1 MGLPRA
7 EVAEL
12 VVLVALL
19 ILRLRVAEQ
28 CPQREMDGLARI
40 GEMEPAYRL
49 LDQIVIDFAAKR
61 ARPMQLSYAA
71 ENLTPL
77 APEHFLSRK
86 ATDLA
91 SIKQL
96 AKGDPAALV
105 RNILESLDGK
115 ATVAQIGEWLVG
127 DVFTEAE
134 WKRW

>member
-49 LDQIVIDFAAKR
+49 LDQIVIDFDLDRLLHAATIPTGLDANR
-61 ARPMQLSYAA
+61 SSTAR
-71 ENLTPL
+71 
-77 APEHFLSRK
+77 FR
-86 ATDLA
+86 
-91 SIKQL
+91 
-96 AKGDPAALV
+96 
-105 RNILESLDGK
+105 
-115 ATVAQIGEWLVG
+115 
-127 DVFTEAE
+127 
-134 WKRW
+134 